1 MNPTRK
7 PNRLIN
13 EKSPYLLQHAY
24 NPVDWFP
31 WCEEAFEK
39 AKQEN
44 KLVLLSI
51 GYATC
56 HWCHVMERES
66 FEDEETAQILNR
78 DYVCIKVDREERPDI
93 DRIYMD
99 ALHAMDQQGGW
110 PLNMFLTPD
119 KKPIAGGTYFPPVP
133 KYGRRSFKDVLQIIK
148 QTWDTRREE
157 LIQSSN
163 ALVEFLRTEQENNST
178 ELPSPEAF
186 HKTAKMYEK
195 FFDEVYYGFRT
206 NLTNKF
212 PPSMGL
218 SFLLFYHF
226 YTKNKMSLYMVE
238 KTLEAMRKGGI
249 YDQVG
254 GGICRYATNQS
265 WLIPHFE
272 KMLYDNSLF
281 IDILVDTYLFTKKDF
296 YKKAAVDVIQYVE
309 RDLKLD
315 HGAIAS
321 AEDADSEGEE
331 GKFYLWDVKEF
342 EEVCGEDAELL
353 KDYWNVEDEG
363 NFEGKNI
370 LNQSFQGDFSELKM
384 IPNPELEAI
393 IEKNRAKLLE
403 RRSKRIRPLR
413 DDKVLTSW
421 NCLYIKALVK
431 AGIAFQNLHYIQRAK
446 EIYDFIEK
454 NLFNEKGRL
463 LRRFR
468 EGEAKYLAYLND
480 YAELAL
486 VSIFL
491 YRATFEVSYLQKAL
505 HLTKQII
512 QLFSSPFG
520 VYYETGVDAEEL
532 IRRSIDG
539 YDGVEPS
546 GNSTLAWVFLYLSS
560 YGIESADFEEKAL
573 KIFSYFKSELENRAI
588 SYSYLL
594 SAYLFYKSEPKEIV
608 VIGETNDP
616 RVAKSLELLSRFYL
630 PNSVVAFS
638 EPLSLE
644 KNAQYVPILKDRE
657 TQDFAIHICKKG
669 VCELPL
675 HSVEEFQQRLES
687 WK

>member
-1 MNPTRK
+1 MNLSRK
-7 PNRLIN
+7 PNRLIH

-39 AKQEN
+39 AQREN

-56 HWCHVMERES
+56 HWCHVMEKES
-66 FEDEETAQILNR
+66 FEDEETAQILNQY
-78 DYVCIKVDREERPDI
+78 YVCIKVDREERPDI

-110 PLNMFLTPD
+110 PLNMFLTPQ
-119 KKPIAGGTYFPPVP
+119 KKPIAGGTYFPPVA

-148 QTWDTRREE
+148 QTWDTRKEE

-163 ALVEFLRTEQENNST
+163 SLVEFLRSNLENNGDS
-178 ELPSPEAF
+178 LPSSEAF

-218 SFLLFYHF
+218 SFLLSYHF
-226 YTKNKMSLYMVE
+226 YTGNKMSLYMVE

-272 KMLYDNSLF
+272 KMLYDNALF
-281 IDILVDTYLFTKKDF
+281 IDILVDAYLFTKKDF
-296 YKKAAVDVIQYVE
+296 YRKSAIDVIEYVE
-309 RDLKLD
+309 RDLKLE

-331 GKFYLWDVKEF
+331 GKFYLWDIKEF
-342 EEVCGEDAELL
+342 EEVCGKDAELL
-353 KDYWNVEDEG
+353 KDYWNVEEDG

-370 LNQSFQGDFSELKM
+370 LNQSFQGDFAELKM
-384 IPNPELEAI
+384 ISSKELEKI
-393 IEKNRAKLLE
+393 VEKNKVKLLE
-403 RRSKRIRPLR
+403 RRSKRVRPLR

-431 AGIAFQNLHYIQRAK
+431 AGLAFQNLHYIQRAK
-446 EIYDFIEK
+446 EIYEFIQK
-454 NLFNEKGRL
+454 NLFNENGRL

-468 EGEAKYLAYLND
+468 DGESKYLAYLND

-491 YRATFEVSYLQKAL
+491 YRATFEIDFLKNAID
-505 HLTKQII
+505 LTKQII
-512 QLFSSPFG
+512 KLFSSNLG

-532 IRRSIDG
+532 ILRSIDG

-546 GNSTLAWVFLYLSS
+546 GNSTLTWVFLYLAS
-560 YGIESADFEEKAL
+560 YGIEQEDFEKRAE

-588 SYSYLL
+588 SYSFLL

-608 VIGETNDP
+608 IIGEKNDP
-616 RVAKSLELLSRFYL
+616 RIEQTLQLLSQSYL
-630 PNSVVAFS
+630 PNSVVAFC
-638 EPLSLE
+638 EPLSLKE
-644 KNAQYVPILKDRE
+644 NSKYIPILESRE
-657 TQDFAIHICKKG
+657 TKEFAIYICKRG
-669 VCELPL
+669 VCERPL
-675 HSVEEFQQRLES
+675 YSLEEFQERLES